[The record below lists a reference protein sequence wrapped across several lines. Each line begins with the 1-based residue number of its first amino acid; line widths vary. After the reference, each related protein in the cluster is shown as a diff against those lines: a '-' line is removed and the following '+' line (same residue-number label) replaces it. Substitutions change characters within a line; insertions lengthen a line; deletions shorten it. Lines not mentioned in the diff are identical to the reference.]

1 MHMSHAKQF
10 YQLQFQ
16 TMRVIKFAVIVC
28 VFLLVIPV
36 KSYASSEINVIED
49 SGVYNIEVN
58 IKLDVAA
65 NYVRDVLMDFV
76 HIYRLNPSIIESEIL
91 TSQVSNE
98 ARVRTKILFCVP
110 VFCREV
116 EKVDAVRTLPSGE
129 IQFTIIPELSHFSSG
144 IALWKITSLE
154 DNQTHLNFKASATP
168 DFFIPSKVGL
178 NAIREHFVMTLN
190 RLDHIAKINA
200 KRDMN
205 KNLPPVHLVT
215 QEKPDASKLTLNNK
229 LQ

>member
-1 MHMSHAKQF
+1 MSHAKQF

-16 TMRVIKFAVIVC
+16 TMRVIQFAVIVC

-49 SGVYNIEVN
+49 SGVYRIEVN

-91 TSQVSNE
+91 ASQVSNE

-116 EKVDAVRTLPSGE
+116 EKVDAVRILPSGV

-144 IALWKITSLE
+144 IAIWKITSLE
-154 DNQTHLNFKASATP
+154 DDRTHLYFKASATP
-168 DFFIPSKVGL
+168 DFFIPSKIGL
-178 NAIREHFVMTLN
+178 HAIREHFVITLN
-190 RLDHIAKINA
+190 RIDHIAKINA
-200 KRDMN
+200 KKDMSN
-205 KNLPPVHLVT
+205 NLPPVHLVA
-215 QEKPDASKLTLNNK
+215 QEKPDARKLTLNNR

>member
-1 MHMSHAKQF
+1 MSHAKQF

-16 TMRVIKFAVIVC
+16 TMRVIQFAVIVC

-36 KSYASSEINVIED
+36 KSYASSEINIFED
-49 SGVYNIEVN
+49 SGVYRIEVN

-65 NYVRDVLMDFV
+65 NYVRDVLMDFD

-98 ARVRTKILFCVP
+98 ARVRTKTLFCVP
-110 VFCREV
+110 AFCREV
-116 EKVDAVRTLPSGE
+116 EKVDAIRTLPSGV

-144 IALWKITSLE
+144 IAIWKISSLE
-154 DNQTHLNFKASATP
+154 DDRTHLNFKASATP
-168 DFFIPSKVGL
+168 DFFIPSKLGL
-178 NAIREHFVMTLN
+178 HAIREHFIMTLN
-190 RLDHIAKINA
+190 RIDHIAKINA
-200 KRDMN
+200 KRDMSN
-205 KNLPPVHLVT
+205 NLPHVHLVA
-215 QEKPDASKLTLNNK
+215 QEKPDASKLTLNNI